1 MIKHHVKQYMFLKYL
16 TNKSIR
22 KTVQMDTESFQIGEI
37 EFIKKKPQNINKN
50 GGQTGRRS
58 NVNFKIENIK
68 R

>member
-37 EFIKKKPQNINKN
+37 EFIKKKTRI
-50 GGQTGRRS
+50 S
-58 NVNFKIENIK
+58 IK
-68 R
+68 TEGKPDAEAMSILRLKT

>member
-37 EFIKKKPQNINKN
+37 EFIKKKNPEYQ
-50 GGQTGRRS
+50 
-58 NVNFKIENIK
+58 
-68 R
+68 